1 MNKALDA
8 VALSVRSLSMDAIQK
23 ANSGHP
29 GLPLGTAELA
39 AVLYGKILKHNPANP
54 AWADRDR
61 FVLSAGHGSMFLYS
75 ILHLSGYDVPLED
88 VKNFRQIGSRCP
100 GHPEYGYTPGVE
112 TTTGPLGQGVS
123 TAVGMAIAESMLAAR
138 FNTPDAAVVD
148 HYTYALVGEGC
159 LMEGVSSESSSLAGH
174 LKLGKLIVFYDENRI
189 CIDGPTGMTF
199 SEDIKARYEAYGWQV
214 LAGDMYDYDGIEALV
229 AKAKA
234 DGRPSLIMLKS
245 VIGKGAAS
253 VAGSAKAHGAP
264 IGAEGIAQAKKDLG
278 LDPAKDFQI
287 VPEAVQFF
295 ASKRLEF
302 AKAEQA
308 WADLFASWSK
318 KNPELRAEW
327 DKAFAPGGVD
337 KSLLAS
343 ATLPKFAVGESHATR
358 NASGAALNAYAKA
371 LPNLIGGSA
380 DLQGPNV
387 VGLKDAKAYGPDSRA
402 GRYLHFGV
410 REFGMAAITN
420 GLQIH
425 GGFRA
430 FSATFL
436 VFADYLRPALRLSAL
451 MKLPAIYVLT
461 HDSIYLGEDG
471 PTHQPVETL
480 ASLRVI
486 PNVRVFRPADAEETV
501 EAWRMALERNDG
513 PTCLALSR
521 QNLPVFQKDDPDWKH
536 TVECGAYVAR
546 KGSDKP
552 DVTVLATGSEVT
564 LALEAASLV
573 KGKSVRVVSVI
584 AKELFEA
591 QDAVIQKAILGSAPR
606 VVSCE
611 AGVASGWER
620 WTSCGKDAFSI
631 NRFGESGP
639 AGKVAEHLGFTAK
652 ALAALIEA

>member
-1 MNKALDA
+1 
-8 VALSVRSLSMDAIQK
+8 
-23 ANSGHP
+23 
-29 GLPLGTAELA
+29 
-39 AVLYGKILKHNPANP
+39 
-54 AWADRDR
+54 
-61 FVLSAGHGSMFLYS
+61 
-75 ILHLSGYDVPLED
+75 
-88 VKNFRQIGSRCP
+88 
-100 GHPEYGYTPGVE
+100 
-112 TTTGPLGQGVS
+112 
-123 TAVGMAIAESMLAAR
+123 
-138 FNTPDAAVVD
+138 
-148 HYTYALVGEGC
+148 
-159 LMEGVSSESSSLAGH
+159 
-174 LKLGKLIVFYDENRI
+174 
-189 CIDGPTGMTF
+189 
-199 SEDIKARYEAYGWQV
+199 
-214 LAGDMYDYDGIEALV
+214 
-229 AKAKA
+229 
-234 DGRPSLIMLKS
+234 
-245 VIGKGAAS
+245 
-253 VAGSAKAHGAP
+253 
-264 IGAEGIAQAKKDLG
+264 
-278 LDPAKDFQI
+278 
-287 VPEAVQFF
+287 
-295 ASKRLEF
+295 
-302 AKAEQA
+302 
-308 WADLFASWSK
+308 
-318 KNPELRAEW
+318 
-327 DKAFAPGGVD
+327 
-337 KSLLAS
+337 
-343 ATLPKFAVGESHATR
+343 
-358 NASGAALNAYAKA
+358 
-371 LPNLIGGSA
+371 
-380 DLQGPNV
+380 
-387 VGLKDAKAYGPDSRA
+387 
-402 GRYLHFGV
+402 
-410 REFGMAAITN
+410 MAAITN

-430 FSATFL
+430 FNATFL

-486 PNVRVFRPADAEETV
+486 PNVRVLRPADAEETV

-552 DVTVLATGSEVT
+552 DVTVLATGSEVS

-620 WTSCGKDAFSI
+620 WTSCGKDNFSI